1 MKIGR
6 RILCLILACL
16 MLAAP
21 VFAAGEAGRAG
32 KRYNLIFV
40 TDESGSMKYTD
51 AKKLRY
57 DAALNCLF
65 SIALQIMQKI
75 CNLLQVDA
83 AYGQLAQRL
92 PAKRRL
98 FEKLLQHTRYHIKC
112 LRGMG
117 YLTSGVRPA
126 RLPLKPRQ
134 ETTAGLL
141 RTCYLH
147 SLKAAEGYAQQ
158 QDNPDY

>member
-57 DAALNCLF
+57 DAIHRFVAL
-65 SIALQIMQKI
+65 M
-75 CNLLQVDA
+75 
-83 AYGQLAQRL
+83 AQHGNFL
-92 PAKRRL
+92 
-98 FEKLLQHTRYHIKC
+98 
-112 LRGMG
+112 
-117 YLTSGVRPA
+117 
-126 RLPLKPRQ
+126 
-134 ETTAGLL
+134 
-141 RTCYLH
+141 
-147 SLKAAEGYAQQ
+147 
-158 QDNPDY
+158 